1 MIRPSDGATLR
12 HAEDERKQMPE
23 LAEVIARLAALLGP
37 RTGDPEPLSGGIT
50 NSNFKVNFGGDDYVV
65 RLPGKDTGKLGI
77 DRGAECI
84 ANSKAAELGIA
95 PRVAMSLHEPECI
108 VTDFIAGRELEA
120 SELREPATMTAVAE
134 SLRAFHDSGLGL
146 STDFDSFRVVRD
158 YAAAAQTHGAELPEG
173 YKPAVS
179 QAKAVE
185 RALRGEEHRPVP
197 CHNDLLAANFLHDGE
212 RILIIDWEYAGM
224 GDRYFDLG
232 NFAVNNELDDQG
244 EDALI
249 AAYFGEPPDK
259 RRRATL
265 KLMRF
270 MSDFREA
277 MWGVLQTEISEI
289 DFDFRDYG
297 RKHFERLDEVSRN
310 PRFKSWV
317 KEANGSS
324 S

>member
-1 MIRPSDGATLR
+1 
-12 HAEDERKQMPE
+12 MPE

-65 RLPGKDTGKLGI
+65 RLPGKDTEKLGI
-77 DRGAECI
+77 DRGAECV

-120 SELREPATMTAVAE
+120 SELRESATMTAVAQ
-134 SLRAFHDSGLGL
+134 SLRLFHDSGTEL
-146 STDFDSFRVVRD
+146 STDFDSFRIVRD
-158 YAAAAQTHGAELPEG
+158 YAATAKGHGAELPEG
-173 YKPAVS
+173 YKAALGH
-179 QAKAVE
+179 AKAVE
-185 RALRGEEHRPVP
+185 RAMRGKEHRAVP
-197 CHNDLLAANFLHDGE
+197 CHNDLLAANFLDDGE
-212 RILIIDWEYAGM
+212 RILIVDWEYAGM
-224 GDRYFDLG
+224 GNRYFDLG
-232 NFAVNNELDDQG
+232 NFAVNNDLDEQG
-244 EDALI
+244 EEALLE
-249 AAYFGEPPDK
+249 AYFGQSPDEG
-259 RRRATL
+259 RRAKL

-277 MWGVLQTEISEI
+277 MWGVVQTEISAL
-289 DFDFRDYG
+289 DFDFHGYA
-297 RKHFERLDEVSRN
+297 RKHFDRLAEVSGN
-310 PRFKSWV
+310 PRFKSWI